1 MKREMQND
9 ANGNKS
15 NLISFQVHTSYSG
28 LQLAFFMVLVNVKN
42 EE

>member
-1 MKREMQND
+1 MQSGAKR
-9 ANGNKS
+9 NKS

-42 EE
+42 EEWPS

>member
-1 MKREMQND
+1 MQNA

-15 NLISFQVHTSYSG
+15 NLISFQVHTSYLG

-42 EE
+42 EEWPC